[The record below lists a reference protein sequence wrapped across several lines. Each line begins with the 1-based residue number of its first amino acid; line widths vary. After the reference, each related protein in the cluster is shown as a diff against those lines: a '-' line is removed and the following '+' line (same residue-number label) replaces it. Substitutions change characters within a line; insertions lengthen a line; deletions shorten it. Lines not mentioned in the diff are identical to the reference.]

1 MFSAYEA
8 AKSFAFARARSAME
22 KHVHGRY
29 LIDNTFYIRNQRNT
43 ALIAINYKSN
53 FSLSFLGKKISD
65 AAEIE
70 LKPLK
75 KLKTLQTHEKKSHP
89 PSSDQYLFKIRPKR
103 HLTSLFLK
111 PDLNA
116 VENHVDYRLMKH
128 NPSLLPYAREIQN
141 DLLLLLW
148 YRKMMRM
155 SAMMSN
161 GSNRN
166 EIKRGFYSF
175 LFFLRDTLSD
185 NSPQY
190 PPHVKQIKSD
200 VVGAL
205 RRLGMVNT
213 RQNGFK

>member
-1 MFSAYEA
+1 MDF
-8 AKSFAFARARSAME
+8 
-22 KHVHGRY
+22 
-29 LIDNTFYIRNQRNT
+29 
-43 ALIAINYKSN
+43 
-53 FSLSFLGKKISD
+53 
-65 AAEIE
+65 
-70 LKPLK
+70 KPLK
-75 KLKTLQTHEKKSHP
+75 KLNTSQTHEKKPHP
-89 PSSDQYLFKIRPKR
+89 PSSVQYPFKIRQKR
-103 HLTSLFLK
+103 HLTSLFFK

-116 VENHVDYRLMKH
+116 IANHVDYRLMKH

-141 DLLLLLW
+141 DVLLLLW

-175 LFFLRDTLSD
+175 LFFLRDTLSE
-185 NSPQY
+185 NIPQY
-190 PPHVKQIKSD
+190 PSHVKQVKND